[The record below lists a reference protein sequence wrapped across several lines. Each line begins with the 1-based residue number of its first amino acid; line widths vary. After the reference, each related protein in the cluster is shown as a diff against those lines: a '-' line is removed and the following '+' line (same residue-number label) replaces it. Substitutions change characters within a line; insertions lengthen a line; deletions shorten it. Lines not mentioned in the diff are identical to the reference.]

1 MDIREAIRTQPMRRF
16 QIRTITICFLLCM
29 VDGFEILIMAF
40 VAPHLSKDWNLNSV
54 EVGYLLSAGLIGM
67 AAGAF
72 FLSPLS
78 DRIGRRRGTIA
89 CLTLVTLGMGLSAA
103 AMNLEQL
110 VAFRAFAGLGIGGLV
125 ASLNILVSENS
136 NEKRRGVTLG
146 IYGAGLPAGVALGG
160 AISGV
165 LISHFGWRSAFVF
178 GTAITAVLLLVVIRA
193 LPESIEYLVDKR
205 PKNALARYNAIATKL
220 GYPTSE
226 ALPEPSAR
234 RHVRSVR
241 GGLFDG
247 LMGRRTTLLWLGYS
261 CLMASFYFA
270 NTWTPKLL
278 TDVTGDAGTGTVA
291 GVLINVGGVIGAL
304 VFAALTIVLRPRLV
318 NTLLMFAG
326 ALVFAAYAAGFE
338 IVALGMLL
346 SVLVGMAA
354 NGGVAGFYAISPSV
368 YPAAVRAT
376 GVGLMIGVGRLVSIA
391 APIMTGYLLEAS
403 WTPEDL
409 YYLFGGV
416 LVVAGLFMF
425 ALDRT
430 YRGRSENPET
440 PDEPAANTRPSDDTL
455 SRVG

>member
-1 MDIREAIRTQPMRRF
+1 MDIREAVRTQPMKRF
-16 QIRTITICFLLCM
+16 QIRTIVICFLLCM

-40 VAPHLSKDWNLNSV
+40 VAPHLSKAWDLGSV

-89 CLTLVTLGMGLSAA
+89 CLVLVTIGMALSAV

-110 VAFRAFAGLGIGGLV
+110 IAFRAFAGLGIGGLV

-136 NEKRRGVTLG
+136 NEKRRGMTLG
-146 IYGAGLPAGVALGG
+146 IYGAGLPAGVAVGG

-165 LISHFGWRSAFVF
+165 LIAQFDWRAPFVF
-178 GTAITAVLLLVVIRA
+178 GAIVTAILLLVVVRA
-193 LPESIEYLVDKR
+193 LPESIEYLIDKR
-205 PKNALARYNAIATKL
+205 PKNALAQYNKIAVNL
-220 GYPTSE
+220 GYGE
-226 ALPEPSAR
+226 AEQLPEPRADEQFR
-234 RHVRSVR
+234 RIK
-241 GGLFDG
+241 GGLFTG
-247 LMGRRTTLLWLGYS
+247 IMGKRTVLLWLGYS
-261 CLMASFYFA
+261 CLMAAFYFA
-270 NTWTPKLL
+270 NTWTPQLL
-278 TDVTGDAGTGTVA
+278 TDATGDAGKGTVA

-304 VFAALTIVLRPRLV
+304 VFAAVTIVIRPRLV

-326 ALVFAAYAAGFE
+326 AIVFAAYASGFE
-338 IVALGMLL
+338 IVALGLAL

-376 GVGLMIGVGRLVSIA
+376 GVGLMIGVGRLVSIV
-391 APIMTGYLLEAS
+391 APILTGYLLAGGWAPTS
-403 WTPEDL
+403 L
-409 YYLFGGV
+409 YYLFAGV
-416 LVVAGLFMF
+416 LVLAGLFVF

-440 PDEPAANTRPSDDTL
+440 PEASADDHLALEPVG
-455 SRVG
+455 SRG